1 LSNYK
6 FAGWKYTGC
15 SCADLAGLRWSYL
28 HLWRLQLVQSHAV
41 QMLLMSRAA
50 AAAESS

>member
-1 LSNYK
+1 LQVENTL
-6 FAGWKYTGC
+6 G
-15 SCADLAGLRWSYL
+15 SCADLAGLRRSYL
-28 HLWRLQLVQSHAV
+28 QLWKLQLVESHAV